1 MSSSQQI
8 NATSAKV
15 QATNEAA
22 SIPVAATIP
31 AISAP
36 VLPLGLSSV
45 PTASVI
51 SPFATPVLSAG
62 PRVTFPPS
70 MAQFMN
76 DPANLQAIQ
85 GFGQV
90 MAMCQQNGG
99 MPFLPSMFPFA
110 LPGAGTMPLQAPM
123 AVMSFQTPM
132 PQPSPFQPQLVSTM
146 TPVNLAGALN
156 AVGPSH
162 PPQATDP
169 QVTPDGHCV
178 SIESDDGEWDIPR
191 AHKKKKGKN
200 IRPATSRNFA
210 FEKLGDREEGQR
222 KSAKHRLGQSVAH
235 VSAFARLG
243 EVREAEPA
251 RTRRSRSNRQEPQM
265 EAKLER
271 LEKKVG
277 EKNDRDKP
285 LAGSPFTTRVQLT
298 PFPRKVKIDAPRFT
312 GKEDPEIHL
321 NSFNQSATMNG
332 CTDEEKCILF
342 FQTLQNRATEWFN
355 KLRPGSIDSFNDL
368 ASKFKAKFQENCTKR
383 KKFTYLS
390 LAGQR
395 ESENLTSFLTRWKEE
410 VDKVEEMDG
419 KTVQSLL
426 LNGLRA
432 GELYKEFCRRPP
444 ATYQEAYHTAWEF
457 AEAETQLRANREA
470 EHGHKPKPVQVKKE
484 EVPGP
489 SRPRHHYDPVIRV
502 VNTEECQEVRKAPVI
517 PPENPTGQVGRQW
530 SGTYCSYHRSDSHNT
545 SECKSIKG
553 VIRQMIDSGE
563 LGKDYLQK
571 AQEKCHQWVRP
582 TAPGN
587 DRDNDRR
594 RNNRPRERQPAPEK
608 EHISMIFGGPEG
620 GDSAAQR
627 KNWVQ
632 SIYVGEV
639 STEPP
644 RRKHTRREPI
654 VFTDRD
660 LPPTGEDHND
670 PLVITMDIN
679 GVDVARVLVDTG
691 SSVNILYLETFQK
704 LSLCRTQ
711 LEPLKTPLSGFT
723 GDTVEAEG
731 SILLPVE
738 LGSGEKTVWKKM
750 RFIVVDIKCVHN
762 AILGRPG
769 INKVGAVIS
778 MPHLCMKFH
787 TPGGV
792 GEMKGDQRNARECYA
807 RAVKKMTRGVN
818 VISQEITKG
827 ETQEKLEPEAETVE
841 IELHPGDSSRMIRIG
856 ANLPEDLREQITRV
870 LREYAGIFAWSVA
883 DMPGIDRSVICHQ
896 LAVREGSRPVRQKK
910 RYLASDR
917 RDFVKKE
924 VSLNHLADMRAT
936 FDIMAKYN
944 LRLNPKKCVFAVR
957 TGKFLGFMMTK
968 RGIEPN
974 PEKIRAITEMQAPTS
989 VRDVQKLTS
998 RLAALSWFL
1007 SRSAERSLPFFKVLK
1022 KANAFAWDEEC
1033 RRAFEELKEYLASD
1047 IVLSKPEPGETL
1059 YLYLGISPNAV
1070 TSVLIRDD
1078 GAQKPIYYV
1087 SKALNGAESRYTAM
1101 EKTAYALFIS
1111 AKKLTSYFQAHPV
1124 EVLTD
1129 QPLGAVLRNSTS
1141 SGRMVKWAMM
1151 LTQFHIEYRPRSAI
1165 KGHALADFSVEMTG
1179 LTPDLPVNKPTE
1191 LWWEMAVDG
1200 ASGPREYGGGIV
1212 FTTPE
1217 GFKIYHAIVF
1227 NFKLTNNEAEYEA
1240 LAGGLRLAQALKI
1253 SWVSI
1258 KSDSSLIVGQVT
1270 GNMEAREGRMAQ
1282 YKDLVLALL
1291 KGFEEFKIAQI
1302 PRAENADADLLSKFT
1317 QYAPEHVSKL
1327 GRVEILDRASIEKLE
1342 VAAITAGSQFDRSNL
1357 VGADDHWMYDL
1368 MEYLT
1373 DGSLPEQDDRAR
1385 KVKLRAPRFQML
1397 DGKLYKRAF
1406 GGPLLRCLTN
1416 REAERVIAEVHEG
1429 VCAAHQMSRTLSQR
1443 IILLGYYWPTIVQDC
1458 ERYVQKCRTCQVFYK
1473 YPGRPTT
1480 YYHPVSNVIP
1490 FARFGVDIVGAFSV
1504 AQGGKKFVIKAID
1517 YFTKWIEAEALA
1529 NITTQQ
1535 CKKFIWKNIITRF
1548 GAPINLITDNGPQ
1561 FRNPS
1566 FTEYLE
1572 GFGIKHNRSSV
1583 AYPQGNGQVENANRT
1598 IVDGL
1603 KKQLEELPHIVWAFR
1618 VTPRRAHGETPFYLT
1633 YGCEA
1638 RLPIEA
1644 EFPTFRESSY
1654 QPQQNEE
1661 DHLAELNLVEERRMA
1676 AEVKMS
1682 TYQQVVKKYH
1692 DNKVGPR
1699 YFQVGDEVLRRRE
1712 ASRPG
1717 DGGKLAKNWEG
1728 PYRTSINSSLGG
1740 YPVKFLGLESV
1751 GRGVSA
1757 RAWRVAT
1764 RVSRGQLEMLK
1775 NPSKALLDKGNDP
1788 PHMAT
1793 RQLEDETS
1801 HLAPHQQHA
1810 PTWAHVGLSPQT

>member
-8 NATSAKV
+8 NATSAQV
-15 QATNEAA
+15 QATNEGA

-31 AISAP
+31 VISAP

-51 SPFATPVLSAG
+51 SPFATPVPSAG

-70 MAQFMN
+70 MTQFMN

-99 MPFLPSMFPFA
+99 MPFFPGMFPFV

-123 AVMSFQTPM
+123 AVTSFQTPM
-132 PQPSPFQPQLVSTM
+132 PRPSPFQPQLVSTM
-146 TPVNLAGALN
+146 APVNLTGTLN
-156 AVGPSH
+156 AAGPSR

-169 QVTPDGHCV
+169 QITPDGHCV

-200 IRPATSRNFA
+200 IWPATSRNSA
-210 FEKLGDREEGQR
+210 FERLGDREEGQR
-222 KSAKHRLGQSVAH
+222 KSAKQRLGQSVAH

-251 RTRRSRSNRQEPQM
+251 RTRRSRSNRQEPARTRASHQEGEAESQPRLPVANRLTIPNDRVQQM
-265 EAKLER
+265 EAKLEK

-285 LAGSPFTTRVQLT
+285 LAGSPFTARVHLT

-321 NSFNQSATMNG
+321 DSFNQSATMNGSPFTARVHLTPFPRKVKIDAPRFTGKEDPEIHLDSFNQSATMNG
-332 CTDEEKCILF
+332 CTDEEKCLLF
-342 FQTLQNRATEWFN
+342 FQTLRNRATEWFN
-355 KLRPGSIDSFNDL
+355 KLRPGSIDSFSDL

-390 LAGQR
+390 TAGQR
-395 ESENLTSFLTRWKEE
+395 ESENLTQFLTRWKEE
-410 VDKVEEMDG
+410 VDKVEEMDD
-419 KTVQSLL
+419 KTVLSLL
-426 LNGLRA
+426 WNGLRA
-432 GELYKEFCRRPP
+432 GELYKEFCRKPP

-457 AEAETQLRANREA
+457 AEAETQLRAKREA

-484 EVPGP
+484 EAPGP
-489 SRPRHHYDPVIRV
+489 SRSRHHYDPVIRV
-502 VNTEECQEVRKAPVI
+502 VSTEECQEVRKAPVI
-517 PPENPTGQVGRQW
+517 PLENPTGQVGRQW

-545 SECKSIKG
+545 SECKSVKG

-571 AQEKCHQWVRP
+571 AQEKSHQWVRP
-582 TAPGN
+582 AAPGN
-587 DRDNDRR
+587 DQDNDRR

-608 EHISMIFGGPEG
+608 EHIGMIFGGPEG

-627 KNWVQ
+627 KNWVR

-639 STEPP
+639 SAEPP

-704 LSLCRTQ
+704 LRLCRTQ

-731 SILLPVE
+731 SIVLPVE

-778 MPHLCMKFH
+778 MSHLCMKFH

-792 GEMKGDQRNARECYA
+792 GEVKGDQRNARECYA
-807 RAVKKMTRGVN
+807 RAVKRMTRGVN

-827 ETQEKLEPEAETVE
+827 ETREKLELEAETVE
-841 IELHPGDSSRMIRIG
+841 IELHPGDSSRMVRIG
-856 ANLPEDLREQITRV
+856 ANLPEDLKEQITRV
-870 LREYAGIFAWSVA
+870 LQEYAGIFALSVA
-883 DMPGIDRSVICHQ
+883 DMPGIDHSVICHR
-896 LAVREGSRPVRQKK
+896 LAVREGSRPV
-910 RYLASDR
+910 
-917 RDFVKKE
+917 
-924 VSLNHLADMRAT
+924 SLNHPADMRAT

-957 TGKFLGFMMTK
+957 TGKFLGFMVTK

-989 VRDVQKLTS
+989 VRDVQKLTG
-998 RLAALSWFL
+998 RLAALSRFL

-1070 TSVLIRDD
+1070 SSVLIRDD

-1129 QPLGAVLRNSTS
+1129 QPL
-1141 SGRMVKWAMM
+1141 
-1151 LTQFHIEYRPRSAI
+1151 
-1165 KGHALADFSVEMTG
+1165 
-1179 LTPDLPVNKPTE
+1179 DLPVNKPTE
-1191 LWWEMAVDG
+1191 QWWEMAVDG
-1200 ASGPREYGGGIV
+1200 ASGPRGYGGGIV

-1253 SWVSI
+1253 SRVNI
-1258 KSDSSLIVGQVT
+1258 KSDSSLIVGHVT

-1291 KGFEEFKIAQI
+1291 KGFEEFKIVQI
-1302 PRAENADADLLSKFT
+1302 PRAENADADLLSKLT

-1327 GRVEILDRASIEKLE
+1327 SRVEILDRASIEKLE
-1342 VAAITAGSQFDRSNL
+1342 VAAITAGSQFDRSNM

-1373 DGSLPEQDDRAR
+1373 NGSLPEQYDRAR
-1385 KVKLRAPRFQML
+1385 KVKLRAPRFQIL

-1458 ERYVQKCRTCQVFYK
+1458 ERYVQKCRTYNC
-1473 YPGRPTT
+1473 
-1480 YYHPVSNVIP
+1480 PV
-1490 FARFGVDIVGAFSV
+1490 VGL
-1504 AQGGKKFVIKAID
+1504 D
-1517 YFTKWIEAEALA
+1517 
-1529 NITTQQ
+1529 
-1535 CKKFIWKNIITRF
+1535 
-1548 GAPINLITDNGPQ
+1548 
-1561 FRNPS
+1561 S
-1566 FTEYLE
+1566 FQL
-1572 GFGIKHNRSSV
+1572 
-1583 AYPQGNGQVENANRT
+1583 
-1598 IVDGL
+1598 L
-1603 KKQLEELPHIVWAFR
+1603 LQLE
-1618 VTPRRAHGETPFYLT
+1618 
-1633 YGCEA
+1633 
-1638 RLPIEA
+1638 
-1644 EFPTFRESSY
+1644 
-1654 QPQQNEE
+1654 
-1661 DHLAELNLVEERRMA
+1661 
-1676 AEVKMS
+1676 
-1682 TYQQVVKKYH
+1682 
-1692 DNKVGPR
+1692 
-1699 YFQVGDEVLRRRE
+1699 
-1712 ASRPG
+1712 
-1717 DGGKLAKNWEG
+1717 
-1728 PYRTSINSSLGG
+1728 
-1740 YPVKFLGLESV
+1740 
-1751 GRGVSA
+1751 
-1757 RAWRVAT
+1757 
-1764 RVSRGQLEMLK
+1764 
-1775 NPSKALLDKGNDP
+1775 
-1788 PHMAT
+1788 
-1793 RQLEDETS
+1793 
-1801 HLAPHQQHA
+1801 
-1810 PTWAHVGLSPQT
+1810 

>member
-8 NATSAKV
+8 NATSTQV
-15 QATNEAA
+15 QATNEGT
-22 SIPVAATIP
+22 SIPVAATLP
-31 AISAP
+31 VISAP

-45 PTASVI
+45 PTPSVI
-51 SPFATPVLSAG
+51 SPFTTPVPSAG

-70 MAQFMN
+70 MTQFMN
-76 DPANLQAIQ
+76 DTANLQAIQ

-99 MPFLPSMFPFA
+99 MPFLPSMFTFA
-110 LPGAGTMPLQAPM
+110 LRGAGTMPLQAPM
-123 AVMSFQTPM
+123 TVTPFQTPM

-146 TPVNLAGALN
+146 APVNLTGALN
-156 AVGPSH
+156 AVGPSR
-162 PPQATDP
+162 PPQGTNP
-169 QVTPDGHCV
+169 QITPDGHCV
-178 SIESDDGEWDIPR
+178 SVESDDGEWNIPR

-200 IRPATSRNFA
+200 IRPATSRNSA
-210 FEKLGDREEGQR
+210 FERLGDREEGQR
-222 KSAKHRLGQSVAH
+222 KSAKQRLGQSIAH

-243 EVREAEPA
+243 EAREADPA
-251 RTRRSRSNRQEPQM
+251 RTQRSRSNRQEPVRTRASRQEEEAESQPRLPVANRLTIPNDRVQQM

-285 LAGSPFTTRVQLT
+285 LAGSPFTTRVHLT
-298 PFPRKVKIDAPRFT
+298 PFPRK
-312 GKEDPEIHL
+312 
-321 NSFNQSATMNG
+321 
-332 CTDEEKCILF
+332 
-342 FQTLQNRATEWFN
+342 TLRNRATEWFN
-355 KLRPGSIDSFNDL
+355 KVRPGSIDSFSDL

-390 LAGQR
+390 TAGQR
-395 ESENLTSFLTRWKEE
+395 ESENLTQFLTRWKEE
-410 VDKVEEMDG
+410 VDKVEEMDD
-419 KTVQSLL
+419 KTVLSLL

-432 GELYKEFCRRPP
+432 GELYKEFCWKPP

-457 AEAETQLRANREA
+457 AEAETQLRAKKEA
-470 EHGHKPKPVQVKKE
+470 EHGFKPKPVQVKKE
-484 EVPGP
+484 ETPRS
-489 SRPRHHYDPVIRV
+489 SRPRHHYDPVVRM
-502 VNTEECQEVRKAPVI
+502 VNTEECQEIQKAPVI
-517 PPENPTGQVGRQW
+517 PPENPTGQTGRQW

-545 SECKSIKG
+545 SECKSVKG

-571 AQEKCHQWVRP
+571 AQEKSHQWVRP
-582 TAPGN
+582 AAPGD
-587 DRDNDRR
+587 DRDNDRQ

-608 EHISMIFGGPEG
+608 EHIGMIFGGSEG
-620 GDSAAQR
+620 GDSTVQR
-627 KNWVQ
+627 KNWVW

-639 STEPP
+639 SAEPP

-691 SSVNILYLETFQK
+691 SSVNILYVETFQK
-704 LSLCRTQ
+704 L
-711 LEPLKTPLSGFT
+711 
-723 GDTVEAEG
+723 
-731 SILLPVE
+731 
-738 LGSGEKTVWKKM
+738 
-750 RFIVVDIKCVHN
+750 
-762 AILGRPG
+762 RPG
-769 INKVGAVIS
+769 INRVGAVIS

-792 GEMKGDQRNARECYA
+792 GEVKGDQRNARECYA
-807 RAVKKMTRGVN
+807 RAVKKMTKGVN
-818 VISQEITKG
+818 VISQEIAKG
-827 ETQEKLEPEAETVE
+827 ETWEKLEPEAETVE
-841 IELHPGDSSRMIRIG
+841 IELHLGDSSRMVRIG
-856 ANLPEDLREQITRV
+856 ANLPEDLKAEITRV
-870 LREYAGIFAWSVA
+870 LQEYVGIFAWSVA
-883 DMPGIDRSVICHQ
+883 DMPGIDRSVICHR
-896 LAVREGSRPVRQKK
+896 LAVREGSRP
-910 RYLASDR
+910 
-917 RDFVKKE
+917 
-924 VSLNHLADMRAT
+924 
-936 FDIMAKYN
+936 
-944 LRLNPKKCVFAVR
+944 
-957 TGKFLGFMMTK
+957 
-968 RGIEPN
+968 
-974 PEKIRAITEMQAPTS
+974 
-989 VRDVQKLTS
+989 
-998 RLAALSWFL
+998 
-1007 SRSAERSLPFFKVLK
+1007 
-1022 KANAFAWDEEC
+1022 
-1033 RRAFEELKEYLASD
+1033 
-1047 IVLSKPEPGETL
+1047 
-1059 YLYLGISPNAV
+1059 
-1070 TSVLIRDD
+1070 
-1078 GAQKPIYYV
+1078 
-1087 SKALNGAESRYTAM
+1087 
-1101 EKTAYALFIS
+1101 
-1111 AKKLTSYFQAHPV
+1111 
-1124 EVLTD
+1124 
-1129 QPLGAVLRNSTS
+1129 
-1141 SGRMVKWAMM
+1141 
-1151 LTQFHIEYRPRSAI
+1151 
-1165 KGHALADFSVEMTG
+1165 
-1179 LTPDLPVNKPTE
+1179 
-1191 LWWEMAVDG
+1191 
-1200 ASGPREYGGGIV
+1200 
-1212 FTTPE
+1212 
-1217 GFKIYHAIVF
+1217 
-1227 NFKLTNNEAEYEA
+1227 
-1240 LAGGLRLAQALKI
+1240 ALKI
-1253 SWVSI
+1253 SRVSI

-1302 PRAENADADLLSKFT
+1302 PWAENADADLLSKLT

-1327 GRVEILDRASIEKLE
+1327 ARVKILDRASIEKLE
-1342 VAAITAGSQFDRSNL
+1342 VAAITAGSQSDRSNL

-1368 MEYLT
+1368 MEYLM
-1373 DGSLPEQDDRAR
+1373 DGSLPEQDDRER
-1385 KVKLRAPRFQML
+1385 KVKLRAPRFQVL

-1473 YPGRPTT
+1473 YPGRPAT

-1490 FARFGVDIVGAFSV
+1490 FVIV
-1504 AQGGKKFVIKAID
+1504 AID

-1548 GAPINLITDNGPQ
+1548 GAPLNLIIDNGPQ
-1561 FRNPS
+1561 FRNPR
-1566 FTEYLE
+1566 FTEYLK

-1603 KKQLEELPHIVWAFR
+1603 KKRLGEAGNKWLEELPHIVWAFR
-1618 VTPRRAHGETPFYLT
+1618 VTPRRAHGETPFSLT

-1644 EFPTFRESSY
+1644 EFPTFRESNY

-1692 DNKVGPR
+1692 DNKVGLR

-1717 DGGKLAKNWEG
+1717 NGGKLAKN
-1728 PYRTSINSSLGG
+1728 
-1740 YPVKFLGLESV
+1740 
-1751 GRGVSA
+1751 
-1757 RAWRVAT
+1757 
-1764 RVSRGQLEMLK
+1764 
-1775 NPSKALLDKGNDP
+1775 
-1788 PHMAT
+1788 
-1793 RQLEDETS
+1793 
-1801 HLAPHQQHA
+1801 
-1810 PTWAHVGLSPQT
+1810 

>member
-8 NATSAKV
+8 NATSAQV
-15 QATNEAA
+15 QATNEGTN
-22 SIPVAATIP
+22 IPVAATIP
-31 AISAP
+31 VISAP
-36 VLPLGLSSV
+36 VLPLGLRTV

-51 SPFATPVLSAG
+51 SPFATPVPSAG

-70 MAQFMN
+70 MTQFMN

-90 MAMCQQNGG
+90 MAMCQQNG
-99 MPFLPSMFPFA
+99 
-110 LPGAGTMPLQAPM
+110 
-123 AVMSFQTPM
+123 
-132 PQPSPFQPQLVSTM
+132 
-146 TPVNLAGALN
+146 
-156 AVGPSH
+156 
-162 PPQATDP
+162 
-169 QVTPDGHCV
+169 
-178 SIESDDGEWDIPR
+178 
-191 AHKKKKGKN
+191 
-200 IRPATSRNFA
+200 
-210 FEKLGDREEGQR
+210 
-222 KSAKHRLGQSVAH
+222 
-235 VSAFARLG
+235 AFARLG

-251 RTRRSRSNRQEPQM
+251 RTRRSRSNRQEPARTRASRQEEEAQSQPRLPVANRLTIPNDRVQQM

-285 LAGSPFTTRVQLT
+285 LAGSPFTTRVHLT

-321 NSFNQSATMNG
+321 DSFNQSATMNG
-332 CTDEEKCILF
+332 CTDEEKCLLF
-342 FQTLQNRATEWFN
+342 FQTLRNRATEWFN
-355 KLRPGSIDSFNDL
+355 KLRPGSIDSFSDL

-390 LAGQR
+390 TAGQR
-395 ESENLTSFLTRWKEE
+395 ESENLTQFLTRWKEE
-410 VDKVEEMDG
+410 VDKVEEMDD
-419 KTVQSLL
+419 KTVLSLL

-432 GELYKEFCRRPP
+432 GELYKEFCRKPR

-457 AEAETQLRANREA
+457 AEAETQLRAKRKA
-470 EHGHKPKPVQVKKE
+470 EHGHKPKP
-484 EVPGP
+484 
-489 SRPRHHYDPVIRV
+489 
-502 VNTEECQEVRKAPVI
+502 
-517 PPENPTGQVGRQW
+517 
-530 SGTYCSYHRSDSHNT
+530 
-545 SECKSIKG
+545 
-553 VIRQMIDSGE
+553 
-563 LGKDYLQK
+563 K
-571 AQEKCHQWVRP
+571 AQEKSHQWVRP
-582 TAPGN
+582 IAP
-587 DRDNDRR
+587 RDDRR
-594 RNNRPRERQPAPEK
+594 RNNRPRKRQPAPEK
-608 EHISMIFGGPEG
+608 EHIGMIFGGPED
-620 GDSAAQR
+620 GDSAAQW
-627 KNWVQ
+627 KNWVR

-639 STEPP
+639 SAEPP

-704 LSLCRTQ
+704 LRWCRTQ
-711 LEPLKTPLSGFT
+711 LEPLKTHLSGFT
-723 GDTVEAEG
+723 GDTAEAEG
-731 SILLPVE
+731 SIVLPVE

-769 INKVGAVIS
+769 INRVGAVIS

-787 TPGGV
+787 TPGDV
-792 GEMKGDQRNARECYA
+792 GEVKGDQRNARECYA
-807 RAVKKMTRGVN
+807 RAVKKMTKGVN
-818 VISQEITKG
+818 FISQEITKG
-827 ETQEKLEPEAETVE
+827 ETREKLEPEAETVE
-841 IELHPGDSSRMIRIG
+841 IELHISMASPRGSQSTD
-856 ANLPEDLREQITRV
+856 
-870 LREYAGIFAWSVA
+870 YAGPPRI
-883 DMPGIDRSVICHQ
+883 
-896 LAVREGSRPVRQKK
+896 
-910 RYLASDR
+910 
-917 RDFVKKE
+917 
-924 VSLNHLADMRAT
+924 
-936 FDIMAKYN
+936 
-944 LRLNPKKCVFAVR
+944 
-957 TGKFLGFMMTK
+957 
-968 RGIEPN
+968 RGH
-974 PEKIRAITEMQAPTS
+974 IRMERGGYA
-989 VRDVQKLTS
+989 RN
-998 RLAALSWFL
+998 
-1007 SRSAERSLPFFKVLK
+1007 RSL
-1022 KANAFAWDEEC
+1022 C
-1033 RRAFEELKEYLASD
+1033 YL
-1047 IVLSKPEPGETL
+1047 P
-1059 YLYLGISPNAV
+1059 
-1070 TSVLIRDD
+1070 
-1078 GAQKPIYYV
+1078 
-1087 SKALNGAESRYTAM
+1087 
-1101 EKTAYALFIS
+1101 
-1111 AKKLTSYFQAHPV
+1111 PV
-1124 EVLTD
+1124 
-1129 QPLGAVLRNSTS
+1129 
-1141 SGRMVKWAMM
+1141 
-1151 LTQFHIEYRPRSAI
+1151 
-1165 KGHALADFSVEMTG
+1165 GH
-1179 LTPDLPVNKPTE
+1179 LPVNKPTE
-1191 LWWEMAVDG
+1191 QWWEMAVDG
-1200 ASGPREYGGGIV
+1200 TSGPRGYGGGIV

-1240 LAGGLRLAQALKI
+1240 LAGGLRLAQALEI
-1253 SWVSI
+1253 SRVSI

-1270 GNMEAREGRMAQ
+1270 SNMEAREGRMAQ

-1291 KGFEEFKIAQI
+1291 KGFEEFMIAQI
-1302 PRAENADADLLSKFT
+1302 PRAENADADLLSKLT

-1327 GRVEILDRASIEKLE
+1327 ARVEILDRASVEKLE
-1342 VAAITAGSQFDRSNL
+1342 VTAITARSQFDRSNL

-1368 MEYLT
+1368 MEYLM

-1385 KVKLRAPRFQML
+1385 KVKLRAPRFKVL

-1473 YPGRPTT
+1473 YPGRPAT

-1490 FARFGVDIVGAFSV
+1490 FARFGVDIIGAFPI
-1504 AQGGKKFVIKAID
+1504 AQGGKKFVIVAID
-1517 YFTKWIEAEALA
+1517 YFTKWIEVEALA

-1548 GAPINLITDNGPQ
+1548 GAPMNLITDNGPQ
-1561 FRNPS
+1561 FRNPR

-1603 KKQLEELPHIVWAFR
+1603 KKRLGEAGNKWLEELPHIVWAFR
-1618 VTPRRAHGETPFYLT
+1618 VTPRRAHGETPFSLT

-1644 EFPTFRESSY
+1644 EFPMFRESNY
-1654 QPQQNEE
+1654 PPQQNEE
-1661 DHLAELNLVEERRMA
+1661 DPLAELNLVEERRMA

-1692 DNKVGPR
+1692 DNKVGPQ

-1728 PYRTSINSSLGG
+1728 PYRVRAIIRPGTYRLETLEGVPVERTWNSHHLR
-1740 YPVKFLGLESV
+1740 KFY
-1751 GRGVSA
+1751 
-1757 RAWRVAT
+1757 T
-1764 RVSRGQLEMLK
+1764 
-1775 NPSKALLDKGNDP
+1775 
-1788 PHMAT
+1788 
-1793 RQLEDETS
+1793 
-1801 HLAPHQQHA
+1801 
-1810 PTWAHVGLSPQT
+1810 

>member
-1 MSSSQQI
+1 MQAHQPPPRLKNTADPNLPWLMGLRAPKEYACPLSTSPYYLPRKMREEVNLEEISMDFDDWVYNSPNKDLWSFAFMKDWKFGFLSCLGRAFSLSSYYKEGLRAIFGHVYTETVVGGRYRPKLGTLIRQCNGVISIDTSNSSTEPVNSSNILETIDTLVMLVKHVIDFVPLDKPSAYPDEVTRFFELCRLPRCKSDLEIQSQQI
-8 NATSAKV
+8 NATSAQV
-15 QATNEAA
+15 QATNEGA

-31 AISAP
+31 VISAP
-36 VLPLGLSSV
+36 VLPLGLSSI

-51 SPFATPVLSAG
+51 SPFATPVPSAG

-85 GFGQV
+85 GFG
-90 MAMCQQNGG
+90 
-99 MPFLPSMFPFA
+99 
-110 LPGAGTMPLQAPM
+110 AGTMPLQSPM
-123 AVMSFQTPM
+123 AVTSFQTPM
-132 PQPSPFQPQLVSTM
+132 PQPSPFQSELVSTM
-146 TPVNLAGALN
+146 APVNLTGALN
-156 AVGPSH
+156 AAGPSR
-162 PPQATDP
+162 PPQATNP
-169 QVTPDGHCV
+169 QITPDGHCV

-200 IRPATSRNFA
+200 IRPAASRNSA
-210 FEKLGDREEGQR
+210 FERLGDREEGQR
-222 KSAKHRLGQSVAH
+222 KSAKQRLGQSVAH
-235 VSAFARLG
+235 
-243 EVREAEPA
+243 EPA
-251 RTRRSRSNRQEPQM
+251 RTRASHQEEEAESQPRLPVANRLTIPNDCVQQM

-285 LAGSPFTTRVQLT
+285 LAGSPFTTRVHLT

-321 NSFNQSATMNG
+321 DSFNQSATMNG
-332 CTDEEKCILF
+332 CTDEEKCLLF
-342 FQTLQNRATEWFN
+342 FQTLRNRATEWVHLTPFPRKVKIDAPRFTGKEDPEIHLDSFNQSATMNGCTDEEKCLLFFQTLRNRATEWFN

-390 LAGQR
+390 TAGQR
-395 ESENLTSFLTRWKEE
+395 ESENLTQFLTRWKEE
-410 VDKVEEMDG
+410 VDKVEEMDD
-419 KTVQSLL
+419 KTVLSLL

-457 AEAETQLRANREA
+457 AEAETQLRAKREA

-484 EVPGP
+484 EAPGP

-502 VNTEECQEVRKAPVI
+502 VNTEECQEVRKAPDI
-517 PPENPTGQVGRQW
+517 PPENPTGQVGQQW

-545 SECKSIKG
+545 SECKSVKG
-553 VIRQMIDSGE
+553 VIRQMIDNGE

-571 AQEKCHQWVRP
+571 AQEKSHQWVRP
-582 TAPGN
+582 TAPGD

-594 RNNRPRERQPAPEK
+594 RNNRPRERQPAPGK
-608 EHISMIFGGPEG
+608 EHIGMIFGRPKG

-627 KNWVQ
+627 KNWVW

-639 STEPP
+639 SAEPP

-660 LPPTGEDHND
+660 LPPTGEYHND
-670 PLVITMDIN
+670 PLVITRDIN
-679 GVDVARVLVDTG
+679 GVDVARVLVATG

-704 LSLCRTQ
+704 LRLCRTQ

-731 SILLPVE
+731 SIVLPVK

-769 INKVGAVIS
+769 INRVEAVIS

-792 GEMKGDQRNARECYA
+792 GEVKGDQRNARECYA
-807 RAVKKMTRGVN
+807 RAVKKMTKGVN

-827 ETQEKLEPEAETVE
+827 ETREKLEPEAETVE
-841 IELHPGDSSRMIRIG
+841 IELHPGDSSRMVRIG
-856 ANLPEDLREQITRV
+856 ANLPEDLKVEITRV
-870 LREYAGIFAWSVA
+870 LQEYAGIFAWSVA
-883 DMPGIDRSVICHQ
+883 DMPGIDRSVICHR
-896 LAVREGSRPVRQKK
+896 LAVREGSRPVQQKK

-917 RDFVKKE
+917 REFVKKE
-924 VSLNHLADMRAT
+924 VKDLL
-936 FDIMAKYN
+936 
-944 LRLNPKKCVFAVR
+944 
-957 TGKFLGFMMTK
+957 
-968 RGIEPN
+968 
-974 PEKIRAITEMQAPTS
+974 S
-989 VRDVQKLTS
+989 V
-998 RLAALSWFL
+998 
-1007 SRSAERSLPFFKVLK
+1007 
-1022 KANAFAWDEEC
+1022 
-1033 RRAFEELKEYLASD
+1033 
-1047 IVLSKPEPGETL
+1047 
-1059 YLYLGISPNAV
+1059 
-1070 TSVLIRDD
+1070 
-1078 GAQKPIYYV
+1078 
-1087 SKALNGAESRYTAM
+1087 
-1101 EKTAYALFIS
+1101 
-1111 AKKLTSYFQAHPV
+1111 
-1124 EVLTD
+1124 
-1129 QPLGAVLRNSTS
+1129 
-1141 SGRMVKWAMM
+1141 
-1151 LTQFHIEYRPRSAI
+1151 
-1165 KGHALADFSVEMTG
+1165 
-1179 LTPDLPVNKPTE
+1179 DLPVNKPAE
-1191 LWWEMAVDG
+1191 QWWEMTVDG
-1200 ASGPREYGGGIV
+1200 ASGPRGYGGGIV

-1227 NFKLTNNEAEYEA
+1227 NFKVTNNEAEYEA

-1253 SWVSI
+1253 SRVSI

-1302 PRAENADADLLSKFT
+1302 PRAENADADLLSKLT

-1327 GRVEILDRASIEKLE
+1327 ARVEILDRASIEKLE
-1342 VAAITAGSQFDRSNL
+1342 VAAIAAGSQSDRSNL

-1368 MEYLT
+1368 MEYLM

-1385 KVKLRAPRFQML
+1385 KGKLRAPRFQVL

-1406 GGPLLRCLTN
+1406 GGPLLRCPTN

-1458 ERYVQKCRTCQVFYK
+1458 ER
-1473 YPGRPTT
+1473 
-1480 YYHPVSNVIP
+1480 
-1490 FARFGVDIVGAFSV
+1490 
-1504 AQGGKKFVIKAID
+1504 
-1517 YFTKWIEAEALA
+1517 
-1529 NITTQQ
+1529 
-1535 CKKFIWKNIITRF
+1535 
-1548 GAPINLITDNGPQ
+1548 
-1561 FRNPS
+1561 
-1566 FTEYLE
+1566 
-1572 GFGIKHNRSSV
+1572 
-1583 AYPQGNGQVENANRT
+1583 
-1598 IVDGL
+1598 
-1603 KKQLEELPHIVWAFR
+1603 
-1618 VTPRRAHGETPFYLT
+1618 
-1633 YGCEA
+1633 
-1638 RLPIEA
+1638 LPIEA

-1661 DHLAELNLVEERRMA
+1661 DQLAELNLVEERKMA

-1712 ASRPG
+1712 ASRPAMEESWQKT
-1717 DGGKLAKNWEG
+1717 GKAH
-1728 PYRTSINSSLGG
+1728 T
-1740 YPVKFLGLESV
+1740 GLE
-1751 GRGVSA
+1751 
-1757 RAWRVAT
+1757 
-1764 RVSRGQLEMLK
+1764 
-1775 NPSKALLDKGNDP
+1775 PSFDWERID
-1788 PHMAT
+1788 
-1793 RQLEDETS
+1793 
-1801 HLAPHQQHA
+1801 
-1810 PTWAHVGLSPQT
+1810 